1 MAALK
6 EHVKLFIVQQLACF
20 NTPSE
25 VVAAVKEEFGI
36 ELDRGRIGAYNPTT
50 HNGRELGAKL
60 KDFFNEQRKKFL
72 EDYSSIP
79 ITQKSYRMMVL
90 NKQLQI
96 AMERKNTVLVL
107 EILEQAAKEEA
118 GFYAGKQSTTTPND
132 SLLSDWLKQIGG
144 TSIPVA
150 HDIEG
155 QSRRVPE
162 SAVQD
167 AEIVPD
173 QKPAKQD
180 KPKQKRL
187 ASSVG
192 RD

>member
-20 NTPSE
+20 NTPTE
-25 VVAAVKEEFGI
+25 VAAAVKEEFGI

-107 EILEQAAKEEA
+107 DILEQAAKEEA
-118 GFYAGKQSTTTPND
+118 GFYSGKQGAGAPND
-132 SLLSDWLKQIGG
+132 SPLAEWLKQIGG
-144 TSIPVA
+144 TSIPIA

-155 QSRRVPE
+155 ESRRVPE

-167 AEIVPD
+167 AEIVED
-173 QKPAKQD
+173 AKPAKQD
-180 KPKQKRL
+180 QPKPKKLKRI
-187 ASSVG
+187 VG